1 MKQTVQIKIEWKFK
15 AFSELTNI
23 ELYTILAERQRI
35 FVVEQNCAFQEAD
48 YLDEKSW
55 HLMGYMDRQLAAY
68 ARIVFPGEKFNGPSI
83 GRIIT
88 TQKVRGTGIGKLLLK
103 EAIRQTEKLY
113 PGIDI
118 HLSAQQ
124 HLESFYELF
133 GFEQY
138 SEPYDEDGIMHIDMK
153 TTNGKHDE

>member
-1 MKQTVQIKIEWKFK
+1 MKHTPQVNIEWKFK
-15 AFSELTNI
+15 SFVDLTI
-23 ELYTILAERQRI
+23 DELYTILAERQAI
-35 FVVEQNCAFQEAD
+35 FVVEQNCPFQEAD
-48 YLDEKSW
+48 YLDQQSW
-55 HLMGYMDRQLAAY
+55 HLMGFLDSQLVAY
-68 ARIVFPGEKFNGPSI
+68 ARIVFPGARFNGPSI

-88 TQKVRGTGIGKLLLK
+88 TSKVRGTGIGKLLLK

-113 PGIDI
+113 PGMDI

-124 HLESFYELF
+124 HLEAFYEIF

-153 TTNGKHDE
+153 TKNGKNNE